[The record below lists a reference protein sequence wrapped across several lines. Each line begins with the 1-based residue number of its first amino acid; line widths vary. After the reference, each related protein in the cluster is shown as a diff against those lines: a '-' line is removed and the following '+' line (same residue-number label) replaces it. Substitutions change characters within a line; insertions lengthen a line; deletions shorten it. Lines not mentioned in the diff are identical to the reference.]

1 MAFIDLAKQRYS
13 SRKYLDKPIER
24 EVLLKILEA
33 GRVAPS
39 AKNKQPWHFVIITQE
54 ESLKKI
60 RECYQ
65 REWLQTAKCII
76 VVCGDH
82 REAWRRSDGKIHT
95 DIDVAIAIDHI
106 TLAATDMGLSTCW
119 ICKFDV
125 MKCAQIMDLPEG
137 VEPIA
142 LIPVGYPADEPDVNR
157 HHQLRKPLDEIVHW
171 DKFYYKPFKRQKN
184 ML

>member
-13 SRKYLDKPIER
+13 SRKYLDKPVER
-24 EVLLKILEA
+24 ETLLKVLEA

-39 AKNKQPWHFVIITQE
+39 AKNKQPWHFVIITQD

-82 REAWRRSDGKIHT
+82 REAWRRADGKIHT
-95 DIDVAIAIDHI
+95 DIDVAITIDHI
-106 TLAATDMGLSTCW
+106 TLAATDLSLATCW

-125 MKCAQIMDLPEG
+125 LKCAEIMELPEG

-142 LIPVGYPADEPDVNR
+142 LIPIGYPADKTDVNR
-157 HHQLRKPLDEIVHW
+157 HDQLRKPLDEIVHW

>member
-13 SRKYLDKPIER
+13 SRKYLDKPVER
-24 EVLLKILEA
+24 EILLKVLEA

-39 AKNKQPWHFVIITQE
+39 AKNKQPWHFVIITQD

-82 REAWRRSDGKIHT
+82 REAWRRADGKIHT

-106 TLAATDMGLSTCW
+106 TLAATDIGLSTCW

-125 MKCAQIMDLPEG
+125 LKCAEIMELPEG

-142 LIPVGYPADEPDVNR
+142 LIPIGYPADETDANR
-157 HHQLRKPLDEIVHW
+157 HDQLRKPLDEIVHW